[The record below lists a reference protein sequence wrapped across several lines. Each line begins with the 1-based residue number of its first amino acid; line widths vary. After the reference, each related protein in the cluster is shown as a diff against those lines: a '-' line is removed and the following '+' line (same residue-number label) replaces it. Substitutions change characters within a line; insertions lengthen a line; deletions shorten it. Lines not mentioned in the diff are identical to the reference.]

1 MVIFNLKSSLSK
13 VHKLKAQAGIE
24 TGKNRKQQQ
33 KRSGRS
39 QGQVGVWV
47 GGRQPATK
55 LFTRNFI
62 KTINHAVGNGTTK
75 AATLSTPA
83 SLSLSTS
90 SLASASASRRDVKL
104 TFGENQI
111 KSIFPHS
118 GSWR

>member
-1 MVIFNLKSSLSK
+1 MELG
-13 VHKLKAQAGIE
+13 AGA
-24 TGKNRKQQQ
+24 
-33 KRSGRS
+33 
-39 QGQVGVWV
+39 
-47 GGRQPATK
+47 GRQPATK

-83 SLSLSTS
+83 SQSAS